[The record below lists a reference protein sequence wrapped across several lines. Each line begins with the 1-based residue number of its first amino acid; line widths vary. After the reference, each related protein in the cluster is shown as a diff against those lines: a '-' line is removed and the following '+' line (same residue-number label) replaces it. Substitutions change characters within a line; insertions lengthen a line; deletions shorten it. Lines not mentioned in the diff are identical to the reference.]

1 MRKPKG
7 YWNIYDNVLNEAL
20 KYKSKTVFQEKA
32 SVVYKYSRMN
42 GWYEDVTK
50 HMTNP
55 NKCGLGIKNR
65 RLSLINRI
73 Y

>member
-32 SVVYKYSRMN
+32 SVAYKYSRMN
-42 GWYEDVTK
+42 GWYEVCLKTHRRK
-50 HMTNP
+50 
-55 NKCGLGIKNR
+55 KNDPP
-65 RLSLINRI
+65 L
-73 Y
+73 